1 LSEKEVEELN
11 IRLNKN
17 TGSWDFDILA
27 NEFELPDLF
36 EWGFSESNLISYS
49 FDPEMLTDAFSSEI
63 GRQSEYGIVSLTL
76 KKKDCELLKKKID
89 EQGMELV
96 VKKIMEVICA

>member
-1 LSEKEVEELN
+1 LV
-11 IRLNKN
+11 
-17 TGSWDFDILA
+17 
-27 NEFELPDLF
+27 

-63 GRQSEYGIVSLTL
+63 GSRSEYGTVSLTL
-76 KKKDCELLKKKID
+76 KKKDCELLKKKIN